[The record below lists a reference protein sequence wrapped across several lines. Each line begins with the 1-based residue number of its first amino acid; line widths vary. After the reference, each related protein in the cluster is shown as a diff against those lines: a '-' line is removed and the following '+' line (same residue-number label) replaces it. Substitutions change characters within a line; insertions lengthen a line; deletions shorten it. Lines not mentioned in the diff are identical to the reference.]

1 MTESFKQIFVTRQTQ
16 LATTPE
22 RAAAKFRV
30 SSRSGKG
37 LRCKVNVRGFSVHV
51 DEAEGIGGNDEA
63 PNPVEYALAALAAC
77 QATTYRLYAD
87 ALGIDIRDVHITLEG
102 DVDLRGLFSSAPGV
116 RPGFQ
121 SIKGSVVIDSP
132 ASDEDLEQL
141 KRVVDAHCPVLDLF
155 VNRTPIVMETKRKSE
170 MRWAETLTQ

>member
-1 MTESFKQIFVTRQTQ
+1 MVESFKPIFVTRQAQ
-16 LATTPE
+16 LASAPE
-22 RAAAKFRV
+22 RAAAKYLV
-30 SSRSGKG
+30 SSRSGRG

-51 DEAEGIGGNDEA
+51 DEAEGMGGNDEA
-63 PNPVEYALAALAAC
+63 PNPVEYALAALASC

-87 ALGIDIRDVHITLEG
+87 ALGIPLRDISVTLEG
-102 DVDLRGLFSSAPGV
+102 ELDLRGLFSAAPGV

-121 SIKGSVVIDSP
+121 SIRGTVVFDSL

-155 VNRTPIVMETKRKSE
+155 TNRTPIVMETRRK
-170 MRWAETLTQ
+170 TQLSGQGAVSA